1 MTRLHILAASLA
13 LATICTFWLST
24 VITELFLPHA
34 AVIGLK
40 TALPWG
46 FLVLIPAM
54 AAAGITGNKLARG
67 RKGGLIGTKQKRMQL
82 VAGNGLLVLVPSA
95 LFLAWRAGQDN
106 LDTTFYAVQVLELVA
121 GAANITLLGLNMRDG
136 RKLTA
141 GKRRARAARGD
152 L

>member
-1 MTRLHILAASLA
+1 MTRTHILASSLA
-13 LATICTFWLST
+13 LITICTFWLST
-24 VITELFLPHA
+24 VITELFLSHA
-34 AVIGLK
+34 AVIALK

-54 AAAGITGNKLARG
+54 ATAGITGNRLARG
-67 RKGGLIGTKQKRMQL
+67 RKGGLIGTKLKRMQI
-82 VAGNGLLVLVPSA
+82 VAANGLLVLVPSA

-106 LDTTFYAVQVLELVA
+106 LDTAFYIVQALELAA

>member
-1 MTRLHILAASLA
+1 MPRIHVLSASLA
-13 LATICTFWLST
+13 LATICMFWLST
-24 VITELFLPHA
+24 VIAEMLLSHA
-34 AVIGLK
+34 AVIALK

-54 AAAGITGNKLARG
+54 AAAGITGNRLAGG
-67 RKGGLIGTKQKRMQL
+67 RKAGLIGTKQKRML
-82 VAGNGLLVLVPSA
+82 LIAGNGLLVLVPSA

-106 LDTTFYAVQVLELVA
+106 LDATFYAVQALELAA

-141 GKRRARAARGD
+141 AKRRARVTRRN